1 VIASGGGA
9 GYSPVAPGTAGSLV
23 AAIALWFIP
32 FTRLWFLA
40 VLAVITLL
48 GIWAA
53 HRVEAVTGRTDP
65 GLIVIDEVAGMMVS
79 VMFLPRTLAV
89 FGSAFL
95 LFRVFDIWKPFPARE
110 SQALRGG
117 FGVMVDDLIAGAYTL
132 VLLMGA
138 RLLFG
143 HPR

>member
-1 VIASGGGA
+1 LTDRLAFAIASGGGA

-32 FTRLWFLA
+32 FS
-40 VLAVITLL
+40 L
-48 GIWAA
+48 GTWAA
-53 HRVEAVTGRTDP
+53 QRVETVTGHKDP
-65 GLIVIDEVAGMMVS
+65 GVIVIDEFAGMMLS
-79 VMFLPRTLAV
+79 VMFLPRTLGV
-89 FGSAFL
+89 FTSAFL
-95 LFRVFDIWKPFPARE
+95 LFRLFDIWKPFPARE

-138 RLLFG
+138 RQLFG
-143 HPR
+143 VPR

>member
-1 VIASGGGA
+1 
-9 GYSPVAPGTAGSLV
+9 VAPGTAGSLV
-23 AAIALWFIP
+23 AAVALWFIP

-48 GIWAA
+48 GLWAA
-53 HRVEAVTGRTDP
+53 HRVEVVTGRKDP

-89 FGSAFL
+89 FVSAFL
-95 LFRVFDIWKPFPARE
+95 LFRLFDIWKPFPARE

-117 FGVMVDDLIAGAYTL
+117 FGVMVDDLIAALYALAVIAIGRATL
-132 VLLMGA
+132 A
-138 RLLFG
+138 W
-143 HPR
+143 P

>member
-1 VIASGGGA
+1 M
-9 GYSPVAPGTAGSLV
+9 APGTAGSLV
-23 AAIALWFIP
+23 AAVALWFIP

-48 GIWAA
+48 GLWAA
-53 HRVEAVTGRTDP
+53 HRVEVVTGRKDP

-89 FGSAFL
+89 FVSAFL
-95 LFRVFDIWKPFPARE
+95 LFRLFDIWKPFPARE

-117 FGVMVDDLIAGAYTL
+117 FGVMVDDLIAALYALAVIAIGRATL
-132 VLLMGA
+132 A
-138 RLLFG
+138 W
-143 HPR
+143 P

>member
-1 VIASGGGA
+1 
-9 GYSPVAPGTAGSLV
+9 VAPGTAGSLV